1 MADETQAIPTDA
13 VARTWVA
20 TAPLAIQPYL
30 RLARLDRPIGTW
42 LLYWPCVFGLA
53 VGAAEHQRG
62 FLQAAPDWGLLVLF
76 ALGAVFM
83 RGAGCTYNDIVDR
96 DIDMKVART

>member
-30 RLARLDRPIGTW
+30 RLARNVLPTAGALDFSPIEAI
-42 LLYWPCVFGLA
+42 FA
-53 VGAAEHQRG
+53 VNIGVQI
-62 FLQAAPDWGLLVLF
+62 VTVIVN
-76 ALGAVFM
+76 AL
-83 RGAGCTYNDIVDR
+83 
-96 DIDMKVART
+96 